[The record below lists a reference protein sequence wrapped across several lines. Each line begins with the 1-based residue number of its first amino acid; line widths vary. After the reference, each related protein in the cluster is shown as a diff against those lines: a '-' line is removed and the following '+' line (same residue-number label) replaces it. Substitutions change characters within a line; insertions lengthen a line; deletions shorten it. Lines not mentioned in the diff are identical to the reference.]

1 MKKLRILFLAFL
13 ILASFCL
20 GAVAAGNLEEIK
32 AFLNYGITVQYDGE
46 AQVMAD
52 VQGARVYPI
61 TYNDSTYL
69 PVRAISNLLGV
80 EIAWDGANNTVLLGQ
95 DATNFLANQPKPA
108 SRGKVSG
115 TTYESSFIG
124 LGFKAPNASWEAASD
139 EEIESLTGYSAADLK
154 NGVENLNAFCDVLM
168 IDTTTGSNISL
179 MIEKKSDSMKTI
191 GFDAVYEKTVENL
204 NSVLTNT
211 YKSFSVKK
219 EKCTIGQKSL
229 SGYSI
234 AGDTDSV
241 TIYQKG
247 FLIDLGTHVA
257 NVTISSTSQSEI
269 NSLLKT
275 FYLVK

>member
-1 MKKLRILFLAFL
+1 MKKLRVLLLALL

-46 AQVMAD
+46 AQTMAD
-52 VQGARVYPI
+52 AQGTRVYPI

-95 DATNFLANQPKPA
+95 DAADFLANQPKPA
-108 SRGKVSG
+108 SRGTVSG
-115 TTYESSFIG
+115 TTYESSFVG
-124 LGFKAPNASWEAASD
+124 LGFKAPSANWEAASD

-179 MIEKKSDSMKTI
+179 MVEKKSDTMKNTS
-191 GFDAVYEKTVENL
+191 FDAIYEKTVENL

-211 YKSFSVKK
+211 YSTFSVKK
-219 EKCTIGQKSL
+219 EKCTVGQKSF
-229 SGYSI
+229 SGYNI
-234 AGDTDSV
+234 VGNTDSI

-247 FLIDLGTHVA
+247 FLIDLGTHIA
-257 NVTISSTSQSEI
+257 NVTISSTSPDEAS
-269 NSLLKT
+269 SLLKT